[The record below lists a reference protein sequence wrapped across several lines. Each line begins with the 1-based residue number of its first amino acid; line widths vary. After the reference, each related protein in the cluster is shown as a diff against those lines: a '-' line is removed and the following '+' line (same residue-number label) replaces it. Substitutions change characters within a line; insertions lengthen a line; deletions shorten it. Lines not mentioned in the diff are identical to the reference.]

1 MWVTKLLISP
11 VKIRIFCPKT
21 TKFGPKLALLVILM
35 PCWWVGWW
43 LWRAGC
49 ISQNTFLLYQ
59 YCLWFLEI
67 CIRKTFLDLNIL
79 SHRLQGR
86 VTPSKW
92 LASMC
97 SFILVDGPSFP
108 QGLQIL
114 ARFCR
119 FPSWIMLSLVS
130 TIVLTVSSCSRE
142 SADIIEVLG
151 RASALLPVLLSCVTL
166 SWKSF
171 TRFSAE
177 LFGHFRI
184 KEAWSE

>member
-1 MWVTKLLISP
+1 MNIFMIWLSVFPQSIS
-11 VKIRIFCPKT
+11 CPGTWK
-21 TKFGPKLALLVILM
+21 
-35 PCWWVGWW
+35 
-43 LWRAGC
+43 
-49 ISQNTFLLYQ
+49 NDQ
-59 YCLWFLEI
+59 YYLWFLEI

-86 VTPSKW
+86 DTPSKW
-92 LASMC
+92 LASIC
-97 SFILVDGPSFP
+97 YFILVDGPSFP

-119 FPSWIMLSLVS
+119 ISSWIMFSLIS
-130 TIVLTVSSCSRE
+130 IIVLTVSSSSCK

-151 RASALLPVLLSCVTL
+151 RASELLPVLMSCLTL

-177 LFGHFRI
+177 LFGHFKI
-184 KEAWSE
+184 KEA